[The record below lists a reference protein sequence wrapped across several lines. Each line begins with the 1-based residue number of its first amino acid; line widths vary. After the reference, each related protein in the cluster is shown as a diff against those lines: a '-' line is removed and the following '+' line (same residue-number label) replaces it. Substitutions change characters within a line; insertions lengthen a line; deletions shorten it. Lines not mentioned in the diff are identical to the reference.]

1 MPRRSAS
8 KLFEEDSTHTYGNVD
23 KVTLCSASCFYPA
36 ENNYICT
43 VMAKRKISIGKLLL
57 IQVLLAVASFSE
69 STDHPKPNPIVEHVR
84 NSHVWHLATVG
95 DHHYTLYL
103 PVVLYKKGEGFF
115 IFSSSRFWKGHHL
128 ATYKGFKLNTHT
140 EKIEA
145 VDGST
150 VYDLSLTRDLANVLI
165 SILLL
170 LLLFLSMARYYTR
183 AAIDSPP
190 KGMWALLA
198 YFVCFVRDH
207 IAKENIGPKH
217 YERFTP
223 YLLTIFWFIWLNN
236 TLGLLP
242 GAGNVTG
249 NISVTF
255 VLASFTFLVTN
266 LNGSRDY
273 WSHILSPPGVPKW
286 LLPIMVP
293 TELLGLLT
301 KTITLMMRLFANMLA
316 GHLVLLSIISMIFI
330 LKTIFA
336 SIIVVPL
343 GTFMIFL
350 KLGVAF
356 LQAYI
361 FTLLSAISIG
371 GAVATHEED
380 HAQHE
385 KNLTH

>member
-1 MPRRSAS
+1 MTR
-8 KLFEEDSTHTYGNVD
+8 KTLFIGRLWWIP
-23 KVTLCSASCFYPA
+23 LC
-36 ENNYICT
+36 
-43 VMAKRKISIGKLLL
+43 
-57 IQVLLAVASFSE
+57 LAVPSLAHNAE
-69 STDHPKPNPIVEHVR
+69 DTKPNPIIHHVS
-84 NSHVWHLATVG
+84 NAHVWHFASVG
-95 DHHYTLYL
+95 GQHYAFYL
-103 PVVLYKKGEGFF
+103 PVLVYRKGDGFYA
-115 IFSSSRFWKGHHL
+115 FSSRRFCQGHH
-128 ATYKGFKLNTHT
+128 TVPYQGFKLNPHT
-140 EKIEA
+140 DKIEA
-145 VDGST
+145 LDGSV
-150 VYDLSLTRDLANVLI
+150 VYDFSLTRDLANVLL

-170 LLLFLSMARYYTR
+170 LILFLGMAAYYAR
-183 AAIDSPP
+183 SSIDTPP
-190 KGMWALLA
+190 KGLWAILT

-207 IAKENIGPKH
+207 IAKDNIGPKH

-236 TLGLLP
+236 IIGLLP

-255 VLASFTFLVTN
+255 VLGLFTFLMTN

-273 WSHILSPPGVPKW
+273 WAHFFSPPGVPKW
-286 LLPIMVP
+286 LLPIIVP
-293 TELLGLLT
+293 TELLGLVT
-301 KTITLMMRLFANMLA
+301 KTITLMMRLFANILA
-316 GHLVLLSIISMIFI
+316 GHLVLLSIISIIFV

-371 GAVATHEED
+371 GAVATHEE
-380 HAQHE
+380 HHPQHE
-385 KNLTH
+385 THLTH